1 MMNMKTISEGRMTEA
16 EEEMSMRLRLA
27 EVLVNK
33 LFNMEMEIKGTSRVL
48 SFEEEV
54 SLLASMLIVRLQY
67 TGLSTEEAASHFA
80 EGYRLME
87 AERQAHTQAT
97 HPPARGVQ

>member
-1 MMNMKTISEGRMTEA
+1 MMNMRTIGEGRMTEA
-16 EEEMSMRLRLA
+16 EEEMSMRLRLMEA
-27 EVLVNK
+27 LVNK
-33 LFNMEMEIKGTSRVL
+33 LFNMELEIKDKSRVL
-48 SFEEEV
+48 TFEEEV

-67 TGLSTEEAASHFA
+67 TGLSVEDAASHFA